1 MHDNNPASLPL
12 WLAQRIIGAEAIGSV
27 RDILTGTEVDPED
40 VETPIRRALA
50 EYMSNPEGAAEVIDF
65 LRAVGIEVSA

>member
-1 MHDNNPASLPL
+1 VHDTNPAALPL

-27 RDILTGTEVDPED
+27 RDILAGTEVDPED

-50 EYMSNPEGAAEVIDF
+50 DYMSTPQGAAEVVDF
-65 LRAVGIEVSA
+65 LHAVGIEVSA